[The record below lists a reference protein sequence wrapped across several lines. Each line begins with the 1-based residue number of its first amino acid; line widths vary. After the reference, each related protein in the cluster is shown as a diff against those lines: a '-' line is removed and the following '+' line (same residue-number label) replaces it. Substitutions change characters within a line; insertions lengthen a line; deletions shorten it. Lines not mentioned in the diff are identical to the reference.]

1 MNQKKKNLSP
11 KIDNNKNR
19 FDMLMIEMILELRY
33 KMALLRLE
41 LENSIL
47 FFTRVEFFC
56 FVL

>member
-1 MNQKKKNLSP
+1 MNKKKRFLSP
-11 KIDNNKNR
+11 KIDNKNR
-19 FDMLMIEMILELRY
+19 FDMLIIEMILELRY